1 MEVTLL
7 CTSGSTPDDED
18 AAAAAALAAAAARA
32 DMCFGDPPL
41 WESMEGAGLSVT
53 ELVCEMR
60 WLRFGNVSATDGLSR
75 GPQGMPGAG
84 LEAIL

>member
-1 MEVTLL
+1 
-7 CTSGSTPDDED
+7 
-18 AAAAAALAAAAARA
+18 
-32 DMCFGDPPL
+32 
-41 WESMEGAGLSVT
+41 
-53 ELVCEMR
+53 LVCEMR